1 MNAADLAVAY
11 GAGFVAGCGPCA
23 APRFVALLALTADA
37 PRLVAARR
45 TLSFAL
51 GSAAAYVVVAGAV
64 SSAAAVAQLR
74 QSYVLLSLACF
85 SGAVATMRLGSS
97 RSCPARC
104 DGHAPVRTGPAFV
117 GGFVTAAI
125 ATPCCLPMLA
135 LIAGPDGTAGAVAK
149 TAAFVCGQLGPVVLV
164 SGAETWLRNLVRPE
178 RLHLAGSTVCGG
190 LMLFLSGYYA
200 LIA

>member
-1 MNAADLAVAY
+1 MDAAGLAVAY

-37 PRLVAARR
+37 PRLVATRR
-45 TLSFAL
+45 ALCFAI
-51 GSAAAYVVVAGAV
+51 GSAAAYVVLAGAS
-64 SSAAAVAQLR
+64 SSAAAFAQLR

-85 SGAVATMRLGSS
+85 AGAVATMRRASS
-97 RSCPARC
+97 QPCTARC
-104 DGHAPVRTGPAFV
+104 AGDTSARTRPAFV

-135 LIAGPDGTAGAVAK
+135 VIAGPDAAAGAVAK
-149 TAAFVCGQLGPVVLV
+149 TAAFVCGQLVPVVLV
-164 SGAETWLRNLVRPE
+164 FAAEAWLRHLIRAE
-178 RLHLAGSTVCGG
+178 RFHRAGSTVCGG
-190 LMLFLSGYYA
+190 LMLFLAGYYA